1 MKGAGRR
8 PGRGG
13 RGGPGGAQMQ
23 NEANTSPRR
32 LAQPQETPAGSAAT
46 PLPRQR
52 APQMARMASGDHM
65 QCTPTPNSSPMRAC
79 PGRTLPSAGPATGVQ
94 WPIGQPQQCPLGA
107 NTREGLAGMR
117 KTKQGMGEV
126 GPGGSRVE
134 IRPEGLQRCLL
145 SPQGSNPP
153 ERSAFLS
160 PLGTQAG
167 RCTPPSGV
175 LG

>member
-1 MKGAGRR
+1 MELRCKMRQTHRPDDSHSLRR
-8 PGRGG
+8 PPRAVQQ
-13 RGGPGGAQMQ
+13 PPFLD
-23 NEANTSPRR
+23 SVLPRR
-32 LAQPQETPAGSAAT
+32 HAWPRETT
-46 PLPRQR
+46 CN
-52 APQMARMASGDHM
+52 AP
-65 QCTPTPNSSPMRAC
+65 PTPNSSPMRAC

-94 WPIGQPQQCPLGA
+94 WLIGQPQQCPLGA

-175 LG
+175 LR